1 MNVFRITLAKYAQL
15 FASGREGRWFSE
27 GNYAIYTSENRALA
41 CLENA
46 VHRDSINL
54 KQLYKV
60 LIIEIPDNVII
71 IDAVAKYHISD
82 INLLRSASFCREIGD
97 DWYKNKESCVL
108 KVPSVII
115 AKESNYLINTKH
127 ADFQQIKI
135 IEIED
140 FNFDS
145 RIKE

>member
-54 KQLYKV
+54 KQLYKEIAKSVLLMLLSV
-60 LIIEIPDNVII
+60 LIWLVF
-71 IDAVAKYHISD
+71 Y
-82 INLLRSASFCREIGD
+82 
-97 DWYKNKESCVL
+97 
-108 KVPSVII
+108 
-115 AKESNYLINTKH
+115 
-127 ADFQQIKI
+127 
-135 IEIED
+135 
-140 FNFDS
+140 
-145 RIKE
+145 